1 MASTLQKI
9 ILLLVLFTSN
19 TVAGQVRFTASV
31 SPAQISKDEYAQLR
45 LTIENAQDVD
55 RVAPPALK
63 DFTIVSGPSQESST
77 TMINGVTKSS
87 FSLVYLIKPRSSGT
101 FSIPSATVTVA
112 GANYRSNPVSVKVS
126 NTVSGNRNTQN
137 NTNIP
142 GMPFSMMD
150 PFADAKPEIQY
161 NDYILRK
168 GESAMDKI
176 KRNMLVRVEVNKNS
190 CYVGEPVI
198 ATYKLYTRLKS
209 ESSVTGNPSFNGFSV
224 IDLQQ
229 PNNMNYTNE
238 RFEGKEYNVYT
249 IRKVQLYPLQ
259 SGNLELEPVEIEN
272 KVRFIKEEYAR
283 QQADDMNDVF
293 RDFTEATIPANGVED
308 QVVALQSKPVTIQV
322 KALPD
327 ADKPAGFK
335 GAVGNFNLV
344 AGLEKDNFSTDDA
357 GKLQIVLSGE
367 GNLQL
372 VNNPEIQWPQGL
384 DAFEPKSIDDIEKTT
399 VPVSGKKLIEY
410 PFTVTDPGSYTL
422 PPIEFSF
429 FDPKTAKYKTV
440 TTKALSFTVTKGTGK
455 VAKDTMAIVNE
466 EKNKG
471 FLHKVFS
478 NRRLVVSI
486 VAALI
491 LIGLIIWLKKDNKRV
506 KKTKE
511 EELAKEKEKVALVTE
526 PVEEII
532 SNQKNPLEEAE
543 AHLINNDSKQFYT
556 TLNQSF
562 KNFLSHKLNIPQ
574 EELNKKTINE
584 RMDKKNIA
592 IETSLQVQ
600 QLLDEIEWELYTP
613 FSDTSKLQQV
623 YDRTNELIQMLN
635 TYKA

>member
-1 MASTLQKI
+1 MFFIGNS
-9 ILLLVLFTSN
+9 
-19 TVAGQVRFTASV
+19 VAGQVRFTASV
-31 SPAQISKDEYAQLR
+31 SPAQISKDEITQLR
-45 LTIENAQDVD
+45 LTVENTQSID
-55 RVAPPALK
+55 RVNPPALK
-63 DFTIVSGPSQESST
+63 DFILVGGPSQESST
-77 TMINGVTKSS
+77 SMINGVTKSS
-87 FSLVYLIKPRSSGT
+87 FSLVYLIKPKSAGT
-101 FSIPSATVTVA
+101 FSIPPATVLIEGTL
-112 GANYRSNPVSVKVS
+112 YKSNVVSVKVS
-126 NTVSGNRNTQN
+126 NTISGNRNQQPN
-137 NTNIP
+137 NALTS
-142 GMPFSMMD
+142 PFAMMD
-150 PFADAKPEIQY
+150 PFADVKPEIQY

-168 GESAMDKI
+168 GESAIDKI
-176 KRNMLVRVEVNKNS
+176 KHNMLVRVEVNKNS

-209 ESSVTGNPSFNGFSV
+209 ESSVTKNPSFNGFSV

-229 PNNMNYTNE
+229 PNNLNYTNE
-238 RFEGKEYNVYT
+238 KFEGKQYNVYT

-259 SGNLELEPVEIEN
+259 PGSLELEPIEIEN

-283 QQADDMNDVF
+283 QQADAMNDIF
-293 RDFTEATIPANGVED
+293 RDFTDATIPLNGMED
-308 QVVALQSKPVTIQV
+308 QVVALQSKPVTIEV
-322 KALPD
+322 KALPEI
-327 ADKPAGFK
+327 DKPASFK
-335 GAVGNFNLV
+335 GAVGNFTLIG
-344 AGLEKDNFSTDDA
+344 GLEKNNFSSDDA

-384 DAFEPKSIDDIEKTT
+384 DAFEPKSIDDLLKTT
-399 VPVSGKKLIEY
+399 VPVSGRKLIEY
-410 PFTVTDPGSYTL
+410 SFTVANPGNYTL

-429 FDPKTAKYKTV
+429 FDPKTGKYKTV
-440 TTKALSFTVTKGTGK
+440 ATKAIEFTVTKGTGK
-455 VAKDTMAIVNE
+455 VSKDTAAIVNQ
-466 EKNKG
+466 EKNKS

-491 LIGLIIWLKKDNKRV
+491 LIGLIIWLKKDNK
-506 KKTKE
+506 KTKKAKE
-511 EELAKEKEKVALVTE
+511 EAIAIEKEKAALIAE

-532 SNQKNPLEEAE
+532 SNQKNPLEDVEV
-543 AHLINNDSKQFYT
+543 HLANNDSKQFYA

-613 FSDTSKLQQV
+613 FSDTAKMQQV
-623 YDRTNELIQMLN
+623 YDRTNELIQLLN

>member
-9 ILLLVLFTSN
+9 ILLLILFTGN

-31 SPAQISKDEYAQLR
+31 SPSQISKDEYAQLR

-87 FSLVYLIKPRSSGT
+87 FSLVYLIKPKSPGT
-101 FSIPSATVTVA
+101 FSIPSATVIVA
-112 GANYRSNPVSVKVS
+112 GASYRSNPVSLKVS
-126 NTVSGNRNTQN
+126 NTVSGNRNAQN
-137 NTNIP
+137 NTAIP
-142 GMPFSMMD
+142 GMPFNMMD

-229 PNNMNYTNE
+229 PNNMNYTHE

-259 SGNLELEPVEIEN
+259 SGNLELEPIEIEN

-357 GKLQIVLSGE
+357 GKLQIILSGE

-410 PFTVTDPGSYTL
+410 PFTVTDPGSHTL

-429 FDPKTAKYKTV
+429 FDPKTAKYKTI
-440 TTKALSFTVTKGTGK
+440 TTKTLSFTVTKGTGK
-455 VAKDTMAIVNE
+455 IAKDTMAIVNE

-491 LIGLIIWLKKDNKRV
+491 LIGLIIWLKKDNKRI
-506 KKTKE
+506 KKAKE
-511 EELAKEKEKVALVTE
+511 EELVKEKEKAALITE

-543 AHLINNDSKQFYT
+543 LYLVNNDSKQFYT

-613 FSDTSKLQQV
+613 FSDTSKMQQV
-623 YDRTNELIQMLN
+623 YDRANELVQMLN

>member
-1 MASTLQKI
+1 M
-9 ILLLVLFTSN
+9 LFTGN

-45 LTIENAQDVD
+45 LTIENAQNVD
-55 RVAPPALK
+55 RVAPPVLK
-63 DFTIVSGPSQESST
+63 NFTIVSGPNQESST

-87 FSLVYLIKPRSSGT
+87 FSLVYLIKPRSTGT
-101 FSIPSATVTVA
+101 FSIPSATVIVA
-112 GANYRSNPVSVKVS
+112 GVTYRSNPVSLKVS

-137 NTNIP
+137 NNNALALP
-142 GMPFSMMD
+142 FGMTD
-150 PFADAKPEIQY
+150 PFGDAKPEIQY

-168 GESAMDKI
+168 GEIAIDKI

-190 CYVGEPVI
+190 CYIGEPVI
-198 ATYKLYTRLKS
+198 VTYKLYTRLKS
-209 ESSVTGNPSFNGFSV
+209 ESSVTQNPSFNGFSV

-259 SGNLELEPVEIEN
+259 SGDLELEPVEIEN

-283 QQADDMNDVF
+283 QQANDMNDVF
-293 RDFTEATIPANGVED
+293 RDFTEATIPANGMED
-308 QVVALQSKPVTIQV
+308 QVVTLQSKPVVIQV
-322 KALPD
+322 KALPE

-335 GAVGNFNLV
+335 GAVGNFNLI

-372 VNNPEIQWPQGL
+372 VNNPEIQWPEGL
-384 DAFEPKSIDDIEKTT
+384 DAFEPKSIDDLYKTT

-410 PFTVTDPGSYTL
+410 PFTVTEPGNYTL

-429 FDPKTAKYKTV
+429 FDPKTAKYKTI
-440 TTKALSFTVTKGTGK
+440 TTKALPFTVTKGTGK

-466 EKNKG
+466 EKNKD

-486 VAALI
+486 VAVLI
-491 LIGLIIWLKKDNKRV
+491 LMGLIIWLKKDNKRI
-506 KKTKE
+506 KKAKE
-511 EELAKEKEKVALVTE
+511 EALAMEKEKAALIAE

-543 AHLINNDSKQFYT
+543 LHLINNDSKQFYT

-584 RMDKKNIA
+584 KMDKKNIA

-613 FSDTSKLQQV
+613 FSDTSKMQQV

>member
-1 MASTLQKI
+1 MASIVQKI
-9 ILLLVLFTSN
+9 ILLLMLFTGN
-19 TVAGQVRFTASV
+19 TVAGQVKFTASV

-63 DFTIVSGPSQESST
+63 DFIIVSGPSQESST

-87 FSLVYLIKPRSSGT
+87 FSLVYLIKPRSTGT
-101 FSIPSATVTVA
+101 FSIPSATVIIA
-112 GANYRSNPVSVKVS
+112 GVTYRSNPVSLKVS

-137 NTNIP
+137 NNNALALP
-142 GMPFSMMD
+142 FGMTD
-150 PFADAKPEIQY
+150 PFGDAKPEIQY

-168 GESAMDKI
+168 GENAIDKI

-209 ESSVTGNPSFNGFSV
+209 ESSVTQNPSFNGFSV

-259 SGNLELEPVEIEN
+259 SGDLELEPVEIEN

-293 RDFTEATIPANGVED
+293 RDFTEATIPANGMED
-308 QVVALQSKPVTIQV
+308 QVVTLQSKPVVIQV
-322 KALPD
+322 KALPE

-335 GAVGNFNLV
+335 GAVGNFNLI

-372 VNNPEIQWPQGL
+372 VNNPEIQWPEGL
-384 DAFEPKSIDDIEKTT
+384 DAFEPKSIDDLYKTT

-410 PFTVTDPGSYTL
+410 PFTVTEPGNYIL

-429 FDPKTAKYKTV
+429 FDPKTAKYKTI
-440 TTKALSFTVTKGTGK
+440 TTKALPFTVTKGTGK

-486 VAALI
+486 VAVLI
-491 LIGLIIWLKKDNKRV
+491 LTGLIIWLKKDNKRI
-506 KKTKE
+506 KKAKE
-511 EELAKEKEKVALVTE
+511 EALVMEKEKAALIAE

-543 AHLINNDSKQFYT
+543 LHLINNDSKQFYT

-562 KNFLSHKLNIPQ
+562 KNFLSHKLSIPQ

-584 RMDKKNIA
+584 KMDKKNIA

-613 FSDTSKLQQV
+613 FSDTSKMQQV